1 MFTNE
6 KEKEREKRERSERV
20 WEGEKKGVKCTTV
33 DCDVFGRGEKK
44 EWSRL
49 EGKCTTTNKFN

>member
-6 KEKEREKRERSERV
+6 KEKERDLRERSERV

-44 EWSRL
+44 GMESSRRQMYH
-49 EGKCTTTNKFN
+49 NKQV